1 MYTHNNVPNFSNE
14 LKRQGLVVCKGCLVA
29 VSEVQGMRDGAWE
42 GVSVEAGW
50 IKSARNKNC
59 VNVYVCI
66 CAAGGL
72 GMGVSAVNLD
82 VTDRKTVADHYHKSD
97 KR

>member
-1 MYTHNNVPNFSNE
+1 MKDGEGWSRGCIYRRE
-14 LKRQGLVVCKGCLVA
+14 RDKGSA
-29 VSEVQGMRDGAWE
+29 QDEDG
-42 GVSVEAGW
+42 
-50 IKSARNKNC
+50 
-59 VNVYVCI
+59 VYVCI
-66 CAAGGL
+66 CVAEGV